1 MSAFKLNITNLSV
14 AYDKRQILHNI
25 SFNISSE
32 QIIGILGN
40 SGSGKTTLLNT
51 LTCTLPSSATVN
63 GSLYWNGLQLLH
75 NPQHEK
81 MRGKKITMLPQQTN
95 TSLFPLLKIKEQ
107 LYLTLQAK
115 SHTAKKQA
123 EQKALEILT
132 LLHFDNPQA
141 VLDSYPFQLSGGMQQ
156 RVCLALCL
164 LLEPALLLAD
174 EPTSGLDVIAQNE
187 LLQLLHNYCQSSNTA
202 MLITSHNPGFLC
214 RIADS
219 VIVMQNGHIIET
231 GEPEQIFQHPRTDYT
246 RQLFAASPHNCI

>member
-1 MSAFKLNITNLSV
+1 MSVFKLNITNLSV

-25 SFNISSE
+25 SFNLSAG
-32 QIIGILGN
+32 QVIGILGN

-51 LTCTLPSSATVN
+51 LTCTLPTSATVS
-63 GSLYWNGLQLLH
+63 GSIYWNDLQLLH
-75 NPQHEK
+75 TLQHEK

-95 TSLFPLLKIKEQ
+95 TALFPMLKIREQ

-115 SHTAKKQA
+115 SYNAKKQA
-123 EQKALEILT
+123 EQKALEMLA

-164 LLEPALLLAD
+164 LLEPELLLAD

-187 LLQLLHNYCQSSNTA
+187 LLQLLLNYHKSKNTA

-214 RIADS
+214 RIADYI
-219 VIVMQNGHIIET
+219 IVMQNGHIIEAAK
-231 GEPEQIFQHPRTDYT
+231 PEHLCQYPRTDYT
-246 RQLFAASPHNCI
+246 RQLLAASPHNCI

>member
-1 MSAFKLNITNLSV
+1 MSVFKLNITNLSV

-25 SFNISSE
+25 SFNLSAG
-32 QIIGILGN
+32 QVIGILGN

-51 LTCTLPSSATVN
+51 LTCTLPTSATVS
-63 GSLYWNGLQLLH
+63 GSIYWNDLQLLH
-75 NPQHEK
+75 TLQHEK

-95 TSLFPLLKIKEQ
+95 TALFPMLKIREQ
-107 LYLTLQAK
+107 LYLTLQEK
-115 SHTAKKQA
+115 SHNAKKQA
-123 EQKALEILT
+123 EQKVLEMLA

-164 LLEPALLLAD
+164 LLEPELLLAD

-187 LLQLLHNYCQSSNTA
+187 LLQLLLNYRKSKNTA

-214 RIADS
+214 RTADCI
-219 VIVMQNGHIIET
+219 IVMQNGHIIEAAK
-231 GEPEQIFQHPRTDYT
+231 PKHLCQHPRTDYT
-246 RQLFAASPHNCI
+246 RQLLAASPHNCI